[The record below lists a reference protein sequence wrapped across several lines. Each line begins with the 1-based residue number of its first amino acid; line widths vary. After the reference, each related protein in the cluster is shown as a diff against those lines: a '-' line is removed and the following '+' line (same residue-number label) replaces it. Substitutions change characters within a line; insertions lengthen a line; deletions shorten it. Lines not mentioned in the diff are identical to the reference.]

1 MIDSVENT
9 PIIGLKGSN
18 LHLIQINFDH
28 WDISTRES
36 NPSGEATKC
45 ENIAENKS
53 NNKKVLRSN
62 KKKNNNNLKNDTIL
76 NKKTKRLKVKKIIKN
91 LKKKKIKII
100 NII

>member
-9 PIIGLKGSN
+9 PIIGLKGAN

-28 WDISTRES
+28 WDVSTRES

-53 NNKKVLRSN
+53 NSKK
-62 KKKNNNNLKNDTIL
+62 
-76 NKKTKRLKVKKIIKN
+76 
-91 LKKKKIKII
+91 
-100 NII
+100 

>member
-9 PIIGLKGSN
+9 PIIGLKGAN

-28 WDISTRES
+28 WDVSTRES

-53 NNKKVLRSN
+53 NSKKVLRSN
-62 KKKNNNNLKNDTIL
+62 KKKFNNNLKNDTIL
-76 NKKTKRLKVKKIIKN
+76 NKKTKRGKS
-91 LKKKKIKII
+91 
-100 NII
+100 